1 MDKENRQAIQTFYR
15 TLLDSSGSITQ
26 QQVDFYTMVL
36 KGDSLSRR
44 SYAAKYLSNLE
55 YIDPVVRALLLSAD
69 KLSKEDIAYIAGAA
83 VAPKVAGILDKIAAW
98 KIWPWNW

>member
-1 MDKENRQAIQTFYR
+1 MDKENRLALRTFYQ

-44 SYAAKYLSNLE
+44 SYAVKYLGNLE
-55 YIDPVVRALLLSAD
+55 YIDPAVKALILSTD
-69 KLSKEDIAYIAGAA
+69 KLSKEDIAYIAGVAA
-83 VAPKVAGILDKIAAW
+83 APKVAGILDKIAAW
-98 KIWPWNW
+98 KLWPWNW